1 LSSPTRPWSLRNSLS
16 ATYGGR
22 RAAVLGLAFKPN
34 TDDVREAVSLK
45 VVKSLLEKG
54 CRVRVYDPAAIDN
67 FRKIFDNTVAYAENA
82 QDCIRDADLAI
93 IVTEWDE
100 FRKLS
105 PGGTLLNS

>member
-1 LSSPTRPWSLRNSLS
+1 LL
-16 ATYGGR
+16 
-22 RAAVLGLAFKPN
+22 
-34 TDDVREAVSLK
+34 
-45 VVKSLLEKG
+45 KSLLEKG

-105 PGGTLLNS
+105 PEDFVKLMKKTSLDRRVDAYTTRKNMWQGYVCRGRSRTTLSGSLC